1 MASNHRLL
9 CGFKEQKLYHLQ
21 KIYNK
26 QYLVCNIHL
35 YEAGNTAVAELEF
48 STDF

>member
-1 MASNHRLL
+1 MPPNHHFF
-9 CGFKEQKLYHLQ
+9 CEFKLQKLYHLQ

-26 QYLVCNIHL
+26 QLLVCDIHL